1 MEECCSLMPIH
12 SKILFLQVHL
22 RFLRMTSLIYVYSS
36 CDISTTSCDRSTRRS
51 ISLLFCDIFTPHCYM
66 SSKKC
71 PVPMCAVV
79 ISLSYELWYLYPPS
93 CEISTLRAVLSLHSQ
108 LLYLYPAS
116 CAISTPRAVISLPY
130 VL

>member
-1 MEECCSLMPIH
+1 
-12 SKILFLQVHL
+12 
-22 RFLRMTSLIYVYSS
+22 
-36 CDISTTSCDRSTRRS
+36 
-51 ISLLFCDIFTPHCYM
+51 
-66 SSKKC
+66 
-71 PVPMCAVV
+71 MCAVV